1 MVAIAMTREMG
12 TLGKDVAQGIADS
25 LGLRIIHSELV
36 ERDVAARLGVQDS
49 AVHRYLEGNASL
61 LERWQIDKEKLSQ
74 YTAEEILE
82 LARGGNVVIRGW
94 GAVAVLRAVPHV
106 LRVRVCAP
114 MRFRERVIM
123 ERLGLKDAG
132 EARREI
138 EQNDGAHARIMR
150 SFFGVNWENP
160 QLYHVA
166 LNTGSVPVDTCVRI
180 VRLLADDPAFQE
192 SGASRAALDDKLIEV
207 RTRAVLDASVSDK
220 SISRSVDI
228 AVAGGRVTLS
238 GVLMQSGDLEGAVEK
253 MRQIEGVTGVANNVH
268 RVVNYGV

>member
-25 LGLRIIHSELV
+25 LGLKVIHSELV
-36 ERDVAARLGVQDS
+36 EHDLARRLGVEDS
-49 AVHRYLEGNASL
+49 AVHRYLEGSASL
-61 LERWQIDKEKLSQ
+61 LERWKIDKDKLSQ

-123 ERLGLKDAG
+123 ERLGLTDAS
-132 EARREI
+132 EAGNEI
-138 EQNDGAHARIMR
+138 VKNDTAHARIMQG
-150 SFFGVNWENP
+150 FFGVSWEDP
-160 QLYHVA
+160 QLYHVV

-180 VRLLADDPAFQE
+180 VRLLADDPAYQE
-192 SGASRAALDDKLIEV
+192 SESS
-207 RTRAVLDASVSDK
+207 RAVLAHKLIQARARVILEASVSDK
-220 SISRSVDI
+220 GITRNVDI
-228 AVAGGRVTLS
+228 AVVGGKVTLTGIIGQS
-238 GVLMQSGDLEGAVEK
+238 ADLTGVVDK
-253 MRQIEGVTGVANNVH
+253 IRQIEGVVGVDNNVH
-268 RVVNYGV
+268 LMRNYGV